1 VSSRVGHSD
10 GLVFT
15 SGQVFGQLVF
25 CAIFVFFVK
34 TMCMVYVQYINKI
47 FLIKLMR
54 YDIQLNALKLKAC
67 PVAILPYISV
77 YVQLI
82 SGHHA

>member
-1 VSSRVGHSD
+1 MSSRVGHSD

-54 YDIQLNALKLKAC
+54 YDIQLNALKLKWAC
-67 PVAILPYISV
+67 PCCHPTV
-77 YVQLI
+77 YKRI
-82 SGHHA
+82 CTIN